1 MSGCSS
7 CLRLFLVLSNLV
19 LALLGLLMIGGGVW
33 LTVDQDTVQ
42 DIVQNIRNYTSSEL
56 NLPKEA
62 EEIFNEIYR
71 HEFFN
76 YFVIGVGGVTFLVSL
91 FGFFGAKKESVCLLT
106 TYILFTILLIIL
118 QVSAIAIINIQD
130 SNIKQYKTEVGN
142 FLNIEFENIKGSHR
156 FQTIFFGLSSG
167 ISILFLLVSL
177 CFCRSARKPEGYQ
190 PTMTV

>member
-7 CLRLFLVLSNLV
+7 CARLFLVLSNLV

-33 LTVDQDTVQ
+33 LTVDQGTVK
-42 DIVQNIRNYTSSEL
+42 DIVENITNYTTSQL

-62 EEIFNEIYR
+62 EETFNNIYS
-71 HEFFN
+71 HEFLN
-76 YFVIGVGGVTFLVSL
+76 YFLIGIGGVTFLVSL

-130 SNIKQYKTEVGN
+130 SNIKQYQAQVGN
-142 FLNIEFENIKGSHR
+142 FLNIELDNMEGSHR
-156 FQTIFFGLSSG
+156 FQTIFFGVSSG

-177 CFCRSARKPEGYQ
+177 CFCRSARRPEGYQ
-190 PTMTV
+190 PTMAV

>member
-1 MSGCSS
+1 
-7 CLRLFLVLSNLV
+7 
-19 LALLGLLMIGGGVW
+19 MIGGGVW

-42 DIVQNIRNYTSSEL
+42 DIVENIRNYTKSEL
-56 NLPKEA
+56 NLPEEA
-62 EEIFNEIYR
+62 EETFYEIYR
-71 HEFFN
+71 HEFLN
-76 YFVIGVGGVTFLVSL
+76 YFLIGVDGVTFLVSL

-142 FLNIEFENIKGSHR
+142 FLNIEFDKVEGSHR
-156 FQTIFFGLSSG
+156 FQTIFFGVSSG